1 MVKELGS
8 EKSLKASSNG
18 ETKTPENEKA
28 ARPEE
33 ANRRAGIKI
42 NRAEEI
48 KQQIS
53 EASATNNSSIAEAN
67 ESDEANGL
75 IEDFDEK
82 IDTLFALTED
92 SITKPDDY
100 RGKEGYTE
108 TGINESLNEV
118 RHKKSLFK
126 KYLESLPEDKK
137 QAEIK
142 RQRLAKAA
150 EAFISIGIKNEF
162 LVPYSD
168 KTNIN
173 HFEELPIS
181 EFDDIVN
188 GADKGINIIFN
199 DGSQLPLVFD
209 VTTSSRQDII
219 CDKLFRGDKDDTEHH
234 NETDMLG
241 QTHLEYGKKPVLDKN
256 GAIIDEEYCRMET
269 IPRFTISLPEK
280 TIEGIIKNN
289 LDIPKGIEDTTEVES
304 VIPYKPNFIILE
316 QIVAQSEFYLI
327 QAELEAKNIKKALGK
342 TSDPAKIAELQNRA
356 AQTEQKKES
365 MRKIN
370 EVFSIAARI
379 TYINARN
386 EAIKEIKAEKKKK
399 GIFGQPTSEEIR
411 DNIFAPWTILRMI
424 KAHEGYGGLD
434 DATYRNNGIINYD
447 SIGDID
453 FTDEQKQV
461 TNRYER
467 EVESKDNLSDREKA
481 LAEYD
486 IIAAVHQSMLKKLL
500 GRRPLCR
507 EDLRE
512 IGLRAKQER
521 DEKKADKRARGI
533 A

>member
-18 ETKTPENEKA
+18 ETKTPEKEKA

-48 KQQIS
+48 KKQIS
-53 EASATNNSSIAEAN
+53 EGSETNSSSI
-67 ESDEANGL
+67 ESDEENGL

-82 IDTLFALTED
+82 IDMLFALTED
-92 SITKPDDY
+92 STTNPEEY
-100 RGKEGYTE
+100 RNKEGYTE

-118 RHKKSLFK
+118 QHKKSLFK

-142 RQRLAKAA
+142 KQRLAKAA
-150 EAFISIGIKNEF
+150 EAFISIGIKNDCIY
-162 LVPYSD
+162 PYLPE
-168 KTNIN
+168 TNIN

-209 VTTSSRQDII
+209 VTTASSQETI
-219 CDKLFRGDKDDTEHH
+219 CDKLFRGDKDETPRH

-241 QTHLEYGKKPVLDKN
+241 QTHLEYGKKPVLDKD
-256 GAIIDEEYCRMET
+256 GSIIDEEYCRMKT
-269 IPRFTISLPEK
+269 IPRFTISLHEK
-280 TIEGIIKNN
+280 AIKNIIKNG
-289 LDIPKGIEDTTEVES
+289 LEIHKGIEDATEIEPK
-304 VIPYKPNFIILE
+304 IPAKYNFIILE
-316 QIVAQSEFYLI
+316 QITAQSEFYLM
-327 QAELEAKNIKKALGK
+327 QTELEAKNIEKALAK

-356 AQTEQKKES
+356 AQTEQKRES
-365 MRKIN
+365 MDKIN
-370 EVFSIAARI
+370 KLFGIAARS
-379 TYINARN
+379 TYSRARD

-399 GIFGQPTSEEIR
+399 GILGQPTSEEIR
-411 DNIFAPWTILRMI
+411 DNIFTPWTILRMI
-424 KAHEGYGGLD
+424 KAHEGYGSLD
-434 DATYRNNGIINYD
+434 DATVWNNGNVDYD
-447 SIGDID
+447 NISDED
-453 FTDEQKQV
+453 FAYEQRQV

-467 EVESKDNLSDREKA
+467 EVESKDNLGDREKA

-486 IIAAVHQSMLKKLL
+486 IMAAVHQSMLKKLL
-500 GRRPLCR
+500 KNRPLCR
-507 EDLRE
+507 EELRK
-512 IGLRAKQER
+512 IGLRAKLKR
-521 DEKKADKRARGI
+521 DVKKAEKRAGI